1 MSSKKQYMY
10 RYSTI
15 MCVCTQFQ
23 AFCNKLK
30 STELYTHP
38 TWVQNK
44 LELNL
49 VFHFHFQKKKKCFVF
64 LYEKD
69 KLKLDINI

>member
-1 MSSKKQYMY
+1 
-10 RYSTI
+10 

-30 STELYTHP
+30 STELNTP
-38 TWVQNK
+38 DLGTENK

-49 VFHFHFQKKKKCFVF
+49 VFISFSKKKKVFCIFVR
-64 LYEKD
+64 KG
-69 KLKLDINI
+69 

>member
-1 MSSKKQYMY
+1 MY
-10 RYSTI
+10 V
-15 MCVCTQFQ
+15 CVYTQFQ

-49 VFHFHFQKKKKCFVF
+49 VFISFSKKKKSV
-64 LYEKD
+64 LYFCTKR
-69 KLKLDINI
+69 IN

>member
-1 MSSKKQYMY
+1 MY
-10 RYSTI
+10 V
-15 MCVCTQFQ
+15 CVYTQFQ

-49 VFHFHFQKKKKCFVF
+49 VFISFSKKKKVFCIFVR
-64 LYEKD
+64 KG
-69 KLKLDINI
+69 

>member
-1 MSSKKQYMY
+1 MCNVCMY
-10 RYSTI
+10 V

-49 VFHFHFQKKKKCFVF
+49 VFIFHFHFQKKKKCFVF